1 MTVAQIAQQVQLR
14 VEDKDGVIFSQA
26 DIAKGIDSANQRIGA
41 YLDKKYL
48 SRLLHEQSL
57 NTFFDNNGNA
67 LSEGTLHADN
77 QFLTNYQYDFVTN
90 NTVQMATDTT
100 ITLTS
105 AQKSSIWK
113 GSFLLSDLT
122 DHTQKNQ
129 SGYELLFDQIESA
142 YLIPNSHTNYGAK
155 VSESVVWIH
164 ITDQLGR
171 YELENSYM
179 YTPSGSSPV
188 MVRTAETTR
197 LGSQEVKYLLLPA
210 DLPMFGNI
218 QLLYYRKPSTI
229 SNISSQ
235 ELEIAS
241 VAHDAIV
248 FFACAEL
255 LSSDGELQ
263 RSSDMHTKGLQ
274 IIESLNAKVSNMDIT
289 KQQSNI

>member
-122 DHTQKNQ
+122 DHTQKINQ
-129 SGYELLFDQIESA
+129 GMNCCL
-142 YLIPNSHTNYGAK
+142 
-155 VSESVVWIH
+155 
-164 ITDQLGR
+164 
-171 YELENSYM
+171 
-179 YTPSGSSPV
+179 
-188 MVRTAETTR
+188 
-197 LGSQEVKYLLLPA
+197 
-210 DLPMFGNI
+210 
-218 QLLYYRKPSTI
+218 
-229 SNISSQ
+229 
-235 ELEIAS
+235 
-241 VAHDAIV
+241 
-248 FFACAEL
+248 
-255 LSSDGELQ
+255 
-263 RSSDMHTKGLQ
+263 TK
-274 IIESLNAKVSNMDIT
+274 
-289 KQQSNI
+289 

>member
-14 VEDKDGVIFSQA
+14 VEDKDAVIYTEA
-26 DIAKGIDSANQRIGA
+26 DVAKAIDSANQRIGA

-57 NTFFDNNGNA
+57 NTFFDNNGLPLA
-67 LSEGTLHADN
+67 EGILHADN
-77 QFLTNYQYDFVTN
+77 QFLTTYNYSYVN
-90 NTVQMATDTT
+90 NSAPDMSADSK

-105 AQKSSIWK
+105 AQRQTIWK

-122 DHTQKNQ
+122 AHTQKNQ
-129 SGYELLFDQIESA
+129 TGFELLFDQIESA
-142 YLIPNSHTNYGAK
+142 YLIPNDHTNYGAK
-155 VSESVVWIH
+155 ISESVVWIH

-188 MVRTAETTR
+188 LVRTAETQPS
-197 LGSQEVKYLLLPA
+197 GQHEVKYLMLPS

-218 QLLYYRKPSTI
+218 QLIYYKKPTTV

-235 ELEIAS
+235 ELEVAS

-248 FFACAEL
+248 FLACAEL
-255 LSSDGELQ
+255 LNSDGDLQ
-263 RSSDMHTKGLQ
+263 RSSDMHNKGLQ
-274 IIESLNAKVSNMDIT
+274 IIESLNAKVGNMDIT
-289 KQQSNI
+289 KKQSNI

>member
-1 MTVAQIAQQVQLR
+1 MNVSQIAQQVQLR
-14 VEDKDGVIFSQA
+14 VEDKDGVIFTQP
-26 DIAKGIDSANQRIGA
+26 DIAKAINSANQRIGA

-67 LSEGTLHADN
+67 LVEGELHADN
-77 QFLTNYQYDFVTN
+77 QFLTDYQYNYVTN
-90 NTVQMATDTT
+90 NTQQMTTDSK
-100 ITLTS
+100 ITLTTE
-105 AQKSSIWK
+105 QKASIWK
-113 GSFLLSDLT
+113 GSFILSDLT
-122 DHTQKNQ
+122 DNTQKNQ
-129 SGYELLFDQIESA
+129 AGYELLFDQIESA

-155 VSESVVWIH
+155 IAESIVWIH

-197 LGSQEVKYLLLPA
+197 LGVQEVKYLLLPI

-218 QLLYYRKPSTI
+218 QLLYYRKPREIT
-229 SNISSQ
+229 NISSA

-248 FFACAEL
+248 FLACAEL
-255 LSSDGELQ
+255 LNSDGDLQ

-274 IIESLNAKVSNMDIT
+274 IIESLNAKVGSMDLT
-289 KQQSNI
+289 KKQSNI